1 MGSSH
6 VDISSEEVFKRER
19 TFGAHN
25 YHPLPVALC
34 RAQGEFTLL
43 YIVERICANFI
54 IFIVIISLSIFY
66 DLSQTLSTAKHQ
78 KHRKCRRGGGLA

>member
-1 MGSSH
+1 MSENAYLGRLMNFVVVVYSVVIGMGSSH

-34 RAQGEFTLL
+34 RAEGEFTLL
-43 YIVERICANFI
+43 YIVER
-54 IFIVIISLSIFY
+54 
-66 DLSQTLSTAKHQ
+66 
-78 KHRKCRRGGGLA
+78 